1 MVQLSQYIEH
11 RAANH
16 EVVNY
21 RTMQII
27 EDSFEDSEVFRSI
40 PRERKVVSSVL
51 FTGFGYSG
59 TGLGLYQAPLSE
71 LKYVKSSLNQLNIDA
86 QQHWLVL

>member
-1 MVQLSQYIEH
+1 MVQISQYIENM
-11 RAANH
+11 AANH

-40 PRERKVVSSVL
+40 PRGPAFHQRKVVSSVL

-59 TGLGLYQAPLSE
+59 IELG
-71 LKYVKSSLNQLNIDA
+71 
-86 QQHWLVL
+86 